1 MKMVRVTID
10 LPYSTQL
17 AALQKLAT
25 DQGCQLF
32 RRADGTFAMRP
43 RQPPLHAVSAES
55 RA

>member
-1 MKMVRVTID
+1 MRMVRVTID
-10 LPYSTQL
+10 LPYTTQL
-17 AALQKLAT
+17 AALQKLAA

-43 RQPPLHAVSAES
+43 FKPSLHVVPEEA